1 MCVFVSNGPV
11 GTPMEK
17 KSRVRERIR
26 TIWEDTQV
34 RSWMMKL
41 IVDDLWYAGG
51 EVTFLQVRYAFKRN

>member
-1 MCVFVSNGPV
+1 
-11 GTPMEK
+11 MEK